1 METRDAAG
9 TCELLMRELS
19 GDLCCAAGGTALH
32 AAVDGQA
39 LETMRE
45 LLDVGSDVNLPDRGS
60 LWTPLLRCAATHGNA
75 DVARLLLKKGANVNQ
90 KDRDGKVLDAL
101 PVAPHTRRRSCSSWL

>member
-1 METRDAAG
+1 M
-9 TCELLMRELS
+9 
-19 GDLCCAAGGTALH
+19 
-32 AAVDGQA
+32 DGQA
-39 LETMRE
+39 LETARE

-90 KDRDGKVLDAL
+90 KDRDGKVRDARTTSNDL
-101 PVAPHTRRRSCSSWL
+101 LFIIYSIQYTRTVR